1 MMSFVYLEKGLGVWG
16 IFIKIIIKVN
26 VIIAFRLILWIKKFQ
41 KCKSVPA
48 L

>member
-1 MMSFVYLEKGLGVWG
+1 MSFVYLEKVVGVWG
-16 IFIKIIIKVN
+16 INIKVIFKVN